1 MIKKNTKKASIASFD
16 FSDVPSW
23 YALCTNSG
31 CPMCGD
37 CLRYLAASYAPE
49 TKETAYC
56 VMPSV
61 MKGEKC
67 RWLDRKSVVLHA
79 LGFSKLFDHVKKCD
93 FTRMRKM
100 LTDYLHGNKM
110 YYQYMRGE
118 RPLSPAQQQWI
129 RDFMASQGYPDDV
142 VFDGYKEVY
151 VFRFQK
157 SAS

>member
-61 MKGEKC
+61 MVC
-67 RWLDRKSVVLHA
+67 RIVL
-79 LGFSKLFDHVKKCD
+79 
-93 FTRMRKM
+93 
-100 LTDYLHGNKM
+100 YLLVGATNI
-110 YYQYMRGE
+110 G
-118 RPLSPAQQQWI
+118 
-129 RDFMASQGYPDDV
+129 
-142 VFDGYKEVY
+142 
-151 VFRFQK
+151 
-157 SAS
+157 